1 MNFANNVE
9 EYYLEIPNFKTW
21 KTKLSSS
28 IIMPISLFIGKC
40 KVLLLVLVITLASF
54 FGVFAWFAEGRWKV
68 PYPNVVWSDEGD
80 GYVFVSDQP
89 LSLDVY
95 ILSLEGVG
103 NYRAVNHSAVVDGA
117 LQACGF
123 NDMTVQL
130 DWEVVAKAN
139 MSLRFHMVSS
149 WDAYAMLVEWGS
161 NVIIVNTHDEYLPV
175 PSGYAE
181 EKWVDKIAD
190 FMLNRWGTWVH
201 TGGYPLYR
209 VWHENGT
216 VEERG
221 ESMFQRLMSHVG
233 KENITCNPPQTD
245 DVATYNVYVLPD
257 RWQVYSRSFASFSES
272 NIGYPI
278 DIDNFESRKNN
289 EFTFPDII
297 NSIYDYARY
306 KPAATIFFRSNQ
318 TESFGIYVHFSPW
331 EFYGSGWT
339 PDRNVQDAFMGCV
352 STAAAVWADIGIAIK
367 RIYGLDFGE
376 GAYYMIDKAKSAGR
390 TVGLDVAEDFLNKA
404 LDAFQSG
411 RYKLAISYAEEAKAA
426 AENATAPNYTP
437 QAVVG
442 TLATVASAGVG
453 VYYYKNNKKNSRKT
467 EECANSKQH

>member
-1 MNFANNVE
+1 M
-9 EYYLEIPNFKTW
+9 EIPNLKSW
-21 KTKLSSS
+21 KTKLLSST
-28 IIMPISLFIGKC
+28 IMPISLFIGKC

-54 FGVFAWFAEGRWKV
+54 SGVFAQFAEGRRRV
-68 PYPNVVWSDEGD
+68 PYPVIWNEAGF

-95 ILSLEGVG
+95 ILSLDGVG

-117 LQACGF
+117 LQACDF
-123 NDMTVQL
+123 NEILVGL
-130 DWEVVAKAN
+130 DWEVMAKAN

-149 WDAYAMLVEWGS
+149 WDAYKILVEWGS

-175 PSGYAE
+175 PSRYAKE
-181 EKWVDKIAD
+181 EWVDKIAD

-216 VEERG
+216 VEEWG
-221 ESMFQRLMSHVG
+221 ESMFQRLMSHVE
-233 KENITCNPPQTD
+233 KENITCNPPQTE
-245 DVATYNVYVLPD
+245 DVATYNAYALPD
-257 RWQVYSRSFASFSES
+257 KWRLYSHPFQDFHYS

-278 DIDNFESRKNN
+278 DIDNFELRKGDD
-289 EFTFPDII
+289 FTFPDII

-318 TESFGIYVHFSPW
+318 TKSFGIYVHFSPW
-331 EFYGSGWT
+331 IFSNIDGDECQRDIS
-339 PDRNVQDAFMGCV
+339 DAFMGCA
-352 STAAAVWADIGIAIK
+352 STAAAVWADIGAAIK

-376 GAYYMIDKAKSAGR
+376 GAYYMIDKARSAGR

-404 LDAFQSG
+404 LDAFNSG
-411 RYKLAISYAEEAKAA
+411 RYKLAISYAEEAKVA

-442 TLATVASAGVG
+442 TLAIVVSAGVG